1 MAKKYIPLEKEVPSH
16 DTMRRVFERIAPNQL
31 KKALAE
37 WVKVLNICLERKVV
51 AIDGK
56 TLRSSLFKTKSLAFL
71 LPYRPGPLKI
81 ESCLWS
87 VTLTGNAMVFP

>member
-56 TLRSSLFKTKSLAFL
+56 TLRSSLFKTKSLAFYL
-71 LPYRPGPLKI
+71 IGLGH
-81 ESCLWS
+81 
-87 VTLTGNAMVFP
+87 